1 MTIPLWV
8 TVATFGLL
16 DFHTIVLLDAL
27 FGDITVFKTIFL
39 PSEIFFE
46 TPNNL
51 IFPTLTLAL
60 TLLFSIFS
68 VLLNVLSLTFNI
80 YVSPSDKSE
89 MLFLEISLSPILIV
103 VSIFLTPVI
112 SISLPFFS
120 QLTSSP
126 PIPWI
131 LYNIIFSLLSVVV
144 YSISNFL
151 SPDNFKLTGVFFL
164 LISTVASLFLGT
176 AIPTSIFSDVITYEL
191 FSVFDLNFILSLLTQ

>member
-1 MTIPLWV
+1 
-8 TVATFGLL
+8 
-16 DFHTIVLLDAL
+16 
-27 FGDITVFKTIFL
+27 
-39 PSEIFFE
+39 
-46 TPNNL
+46 
-51 IFPTLTLAL
+51 
-60 TLLFSIFS
+60 
-68 VLLNVLSLTFNI
+68 
-80 YVSPSDKSE
+80 